1 MHNILFEGQAS
12 LGVYLRKS
20 LLTSAVQRGKF
31 LRNIG
36 LLLVS
41 AVFLTA
47 LSACSDIEEGF
58 ADSTATAPAYRFEP
72 NSRAILEPLQIE
84 SSRHPRVAL
93 RAAGKLFLLGVYT
106 EDKISR
112 LGLFSSSS
120 GGDSLTPPTPLSAP
134 GASVSSHGENSPSL
148 VLGHVREMYV
158 LWEQDTEGGKT
169 DLMFTRSLD
178 LGYRFDPPF
187 QVTDKK
193 VPSRNGFASLSV
205 APNGDLYAAWL
216 DDRDGLDDPDP
227 NTSVYLAKST
237 DHGASFGRNILVAP
251 KVCDCCRPPVAFGNG
266 GEVFVSWRNI
276 FPGSIRDMVVA
287 TSRDGGETFDPPVR
301 VAEDNWKIE
310 GCPHSGPSLL
320 QVGDRLYIAWFTGGG
335 DSEPGI
341 RLSWSDDGGASFA
354 PAVYVS
360 SGIVYANHPVL
371 SQAFDGRVLLVF
383 EGRAVGQED
392 EWGPVTA
399 YVSEISDEGE
409 VGEPTAVPGN
419 GASISYP
426 ALAGDNHK
434 GVFVAWTE
442 PNGQGGSQ
450 IVMARGRR
458 GR

>member
-1 MHNILFEGQAS
+1 M
-12 LGVYLRKS
+12 
-20 LLTSAVQRGKF
+20 
-31 LRNIG
+31 RNTD

-72 NSRAILEPLQIE
+72 DSRAIFEPLQIE
-84 SSRHPRVAL
+84 SSRHPTVAL
-93 RAAGKLFLLGVYT
+93 RAAGRLFVLGVFT
-106 EDKISR
+106 EDNLSR
-112 LGLFSSSS
+112 LGLSYSRD
-120 GGDSLTPPTPLSAP
+120 GGDSFTPPTFLTEP
-134 GASVSSHGENSPSL
+134 GVSVSSHGENSPS
-148 VLGHVREMYV
+148 VLFGNAREMYV
-158 LWEQDTEGGKT
+158 LWEQETEGGQP
-169 DLMFTRSLD
+169 DLMFARSLD

-187 QVTDKK
+187 QITDKK
-193 VPSRNGFASLSV
+193 VPSRNGFSSLSV
-205 APNGDLYAAWL
+205 APNGDVYAAWL
-216 DDRDGLDDPDP
+216 DDRDGVDDPDP
-227 NTSVYLAKST
+227 NTSVYIAKST
-237 DHGASFGRNILVAP
+237 DLGASFGRNILVAP
-251 KVCDCCRPPVAFGNG
+251 KVCDCCRPPVAFGNE
-266 GEVFVSWRNI
+266 GEVFVSWRHI

-320 QVGDRLYIAWFTGGG
+320 QVEDRLYVAWFTGGG
-335 DSEPGI
+335 DAEPGI
-341 RLSWSDDGGASFA
+341 RLTWSDDGAASFA

-371 SQAFDGRVLLVF
+371 SQAFDGRVLLLF

-399 YVSEISDEGE
+399 YVAEISDAGE
-409 VGEPTAVPGN
+409 VGELTAAPGN
-419 GASISYP
+419 GVSITYP
-426 ALAGDNHK
+426 ALAGDNQE

-442 PNGQGGSQ
+442 ANGQGGSQ
-450 IVMARGRR
+450 IVMSRGRR

>member
-12 LGVYLRKS
+12 LGVYLRKL

-31 LRNIG
+31 MRNIG

-47 LSACSDIEEGF
+47 LSACSDIEEGL
-58 ADSTATAPAYRFEP
+58 ADSTPSAPAYRFEP
-72 NSRAILEPLQIE
+72 DSRAIFEPLQIE

-93 RAAGKLFLLGVYT
+93 RAAGRLFVLGVFT
-106 EDKISR
+106 EDKLSR
-112 LGLFSSSS
+112 LGLSYSRD
-120 GGDSLTPPTPLSAP
+120 GGDSYTPPMFLSEP
-134 GASVSSHGENSPSL
+134 GANVSSHGENSASL
-148 VLGHVREMYV
+148 LFGNAREMYV
-158 LWEQDTEGGKT
+158 LWEQERDGEDT
-169 DLMFTRSLD
+169 DLMFARSLD

-193 VPSRNGFASLSV
+193 VPSRNGFSSLSV
-205 APNGDLYAAWL
+205 APNGDIYASWL
-216 DDRDGLDDPDP
+216 DDRGHEETGG
-227 NTSVYLAKST
+227 TSVYMAKST
-237 DHGASFGRNILVAP
+237 DLGASFGRNIQVAEN
-251 KVCDCCRPPVAFGNG
+251 VCDCCRPPVAFGNE
-266 GEVFVSWRNI
+266 GEVFVSWRHI

-320 QVGDRLYIAWFTGGG
+320 QVEDRLYVAWFTGGG
-335 DSEPGI
+335 DAEPGI
-341 RLSWSDDGGASFA
+341 RLTWSDDGAASFA
-354 PAVYVS
+354 PPVYVS

-409 VGEPTAVPGN
+409 VGTPTAVPGN

-426 ALAGDNHK
+426 TLAGDNQK